1 MMWYSAQPLA
11 PAPAPAPVPARM
23 VERPKWRI
31 LSWRIVPPPVDRSA
45 KLDWVT
51 LAIVLAMTTVSAG
64 LSIYG
69 LTSIFVGGFWPV
81 IALGAVLELGKL
93 RAVFLIEAGRGS
105 RKVRAGLVVMVLV
118 LMMINAAGVFGFLSK
133 AHIVATEKTK
143 ASTKEGKTATAASL
157 AAIDGKIAVQNTTIA
172 NINKQLSQIDGAIEK
187 GIAQGKVNGAMALA
201 NQQRDERAQLQTDL
215 RAAGTVLGD
224 LKFQKAKI
232 EPSPGKED
240 EKGKDVDADLGPVR
254 YLTELLGVGEDIALR
269 VAILVLA
276 CLLDPFAV
284 LLLLCATAQT
294 NINRA
299 GRTPGTEEINQCR
312 SS

>member
-118 LMMINAAGVFGFLSK
+118 
-133 AHIVATEKTK
+133 
-143 ASTKEGKTATAASL
+143 
-157 AAIDGKIAVQNTTIA
+157 
-172 NINKQLSQIDGAIEK
+172 
-187 GIAQGKVNGAMALA
+187 
-201 NQQRDERAQLQTDL
+201 
-215 RAAGTVLGD
+215 
-224 LKFQKAKI
+224 
-232 EPSPGKED
+232 
-240 EKGKDVDADLGPVR
+240 
-254 YLTELLGVGEDIALR
+254 
-269 VAILVLA
+269 
-276 CLLDPFAV
+276 
-284 LLLLCATAQT
+284 
-294 NINRA
+294 
-299 GRTPGTEEINQCR
+299 
-312 SS
+312 